1 MVKNAF
7 FLSFFFKF
15 FSMKLLLAGVL
26 SFSVLASFA
35 QKVVDV
41 DKADGVPINSF
52 YTVNGSPVTNVRF
65 VRLTEGTPYFK
76 DTWMNSVATGD
87 RNVRY
92 QNRRVKLDL
101 FDNEVHFLTDDE
113 TELICTLPL
122 KDLTLTDTVTGA
134 SYHFVHS
141 SAVPLLAPA
150 KKGWYLQLVQGKA
163 LLFQAFAK
171 TLQESKPYNSPV
183 AEQKIITTEEF
194 ILAANGALFRLK
206 KPKEIPGLLADK
218 KTELEAFLKT
228 DQLKSGSN
236 AEKMAAMVSY
246 YNSLQ

>member
-1 MVKNAF
+1 
-7 FLSFFFKF
+7 
-15 FSMKLLLAGVL
+15 MKLLLSGVL
-26 SFSVLASFA
+26 LFPVLASFA

-41 DKADGVPINSF
+41 DKADGAPINSF

-65 VRLTEGTPYFK
+65 VRLTDGTPYFK
-76 DTWMNSVATGD
+76 DTWMNSVAISD
-87 RNVRY
+87 KNIRY

-101 FDNEVHFLTDDE
+101 FDNELHFLTDDE
-113 TELICTLPL
+113 AELICTLPL

-141 SAVPLLAPA
+141 VAVPLLAQA

-163 LLFQAFAK
+163 SLFQAFAK
-171 TLQESKPYNSPV
+171 TLQEFKPYNSPV

-194 ILAANGALFRLK
+194 ILAGNGAMYRFK
-206 KPKEIPGLLADK
+206 KPKEIPELLADK
-218 KTELEAFLKT
+218 KAVLEAFLKT
-228 DQLKSGSN
+228 DRMKNGSN
-236 AEKMAAMVSY
+236 AERIAAMVSY

>member
-1 MVKNAF
+1 
-7 FLSFFFKF
+7 
-15 FSMKLLLAGVL
+15 MKLLLSGVL
-26 SFSVLASFA
+26 LFPVLASFA

-41 DKADGVPINSF
+41 DKADGAPINSF

-65 VRLTEGTPYFK
+65 VRLTDGTPYFK
-76 DTWMNSVATGD
+76 DTWMNSVAISD
-87 RNVRY
+87 KNIRY

-101 FDNEVHFLTDDE
+101 FDNELHFLTDDE
-113 TELICTLPL
+113 AELICTLPL

-141 SAVPLLAPA
+141 VAVPLLAQA

-163 LLFQAFAK
+163 SLFQAFAK
-171 TLQESKPYNSPV
+171 TLQEFKPYNSPV

-194 ILAANGALFRLK
+194 ILAGNGAMYRFK
-206 KPKEIPGLLADK
+206 KPKEIPELLADK
-218 KTELEAFLKT
+218 KAELEAFLKT
-228 DQLKSGSN
+228 DRMKNGSN
-236 AEKMAAMVSY
+236 AERIAAMVSY